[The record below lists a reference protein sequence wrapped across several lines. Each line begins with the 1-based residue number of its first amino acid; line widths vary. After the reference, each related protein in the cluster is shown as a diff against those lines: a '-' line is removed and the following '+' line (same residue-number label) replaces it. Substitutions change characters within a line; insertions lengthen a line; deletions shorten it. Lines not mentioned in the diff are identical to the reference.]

1 VEIFPKLELGWLNG
15 WILLAFEFLIQGSLL
30 LLFPKSVVSRLFDRS
45 GWSARQQ
52 VFTVI
57 GKVFS
62 LACLILII
70 LTPLEFM
77 SRGFVIG
84 LVFYAIG
91 IAGLVIAMLNFRDT
105 PPDRPVEKGVYRIS
119 RHPQLVALFVLF
131 LGICIAIG
139 SWTALLALV
148 ASRVL
153 QHYGILAEEEVC
165 LKQYGKS
172 YRAYMQKVPRYLLF
186 FQEWRHQQAVQLPG
200 RRDESLRQL

>member
-1 VEIFPKLELGWLNG
+1 MAGRRRWSVEIFPKLELGWLNG
-15 WILLAFEFLIQGSLL
+15 WILLVFEFFIQGSLL

-45 GWSARQQ
+45 GWSAKQQ

-70 LTPLEFM
+70 LTPLKFT
-77 SRGFVIG
+77 SNGFIPG
-84 LVFYAIG
+84 LALYAVG
-91 IAGLVIAMLNFRDT
+91 ITGLVIAMLNFKDT
-105 PPDRPVEKGVYRIS
+105 PPDQPVAKGIYRIS

-131 LGICIAIG
+131 LGICVAIG
-139 SWTALLALV
+139 SWIALLALI

-165 LKQYGKS
+165 LRQYGES
-172 YRAYMQKVPRYLLF
+172 YRVYMQKVPRYFLF
-186 FQEWRHQQAVQLPG
+186 F
-200 RRDESLRQL
+200 